1 MTWTAAPVVI
11 AGGGIA
17 GLALAI
23 ALRRRDV
30 PVLVLER
37 AGEFTETGSGV
48 VLAPNGM
55 NALAAIDPALA
66 TTVRDAGRVFGARGR
81 TGHLSP
87 FTTSSGRVLSQTSF
101 DGAEERW
108 GAPLV
113 SIRRADLHAVL
124 SAYAAESDVT
134 LHPGRTVTGWSQ
146 SEEGVDVTV
155 ADATSVRG
163 SVLVGADGL
172 RSAVRR
178 QLLGDGPPRYRGI
191 SAVRG
196 IGPAPA
202 RWPDGFIAYGRGLI
216 LFAAAVSAEQA
227 YWVASIRAPEGVWP
241 AKGPGPAHTEL
252 TGRLDDWDPEL
263 TGMVA
268 AAEVDRLVLTDVY
281 DRNPVRRWSRG
292 RVVLIGDAAHPMVYT
307 MGQGANV
314 ALEDAATLAVRLD
327 PIAGPV
333 TAEALDGFVAERAE
347 RAAKIVKQSRLFGR
361 IGHVRNPLAVRL
373 RDAMMSRMGGRD
385 QEEANA
391 ALMGWRPPAGPVAI
405 G

>member
-1 MTWTAAPVVI
+1 VTETSAPVVI
-11 AGGGIA
+11 AGGGIG

-30 PVLVLER
+30 PVVVLER
-37 AGEFTETGSGV
+37 ARGFTETGSGV
-48 VLAPNGM
+48 VLAANGM
-55 NALAAIDPALA
+55 TALAAIDPALA
-66 TTVRDAGRVFGARGR
+66 AAVREAGRVSGARGQ

-113 SIRRADLHAVL
+113 AVQRARLHAVL
-124 SAYAAESDVT
+124 DAFAARHGVEVRT
-134 LHPGRTVTGWSQ
+134 GHPVTGWSE
-146 SEEGVDVTV
+146 SDEGVEVAL
-155 ADATSVRG
+155 ADATTVRG

-178 QLLGDGPPRYRGI
+178 QLLDDGPPRYRGI

-196 IGPAPA
+196 LGPASA

-216 LFAAAVSAEQA
+216 LFAAAIDADRV
-227 YWVASIRAPEGVWP
+227 YWVASIRTPEGVWP
-241 AKGPGPAHTEL
+241 AKGPAAAYADL
-252 TGRLDDWDPEL
+252 RRRLAGWDPEL
-263 TGMVA
+263 TGVVA
-268 AAEVDRLVLTDVY
+268 GADLADLVLTDVY

-327 PIAGPV
+327 PTAGPV
-333 TAEALDGFVAERAE
+333 TPEVLTRFVAERAD

-373 RDAMMSRMGGRD
+373 RDTMMSRMGGGN
-385 QEEANA
+385 QEDANA
-391 ALMGWRPPAGPVAI
+391 DLMRWRPPSGPVSV

>member
-1 MTWTAAPVVI
+1 MVV
-11 AGGGIA
+11 AGGGIG

-30 PVLVLER
+30 PVVVLER
-37 AGEFTETGSGV
+37 AREFTETGSGV

-55 NALAAIDPALA
+55 TALAAIDPAVA
-66 TTVRDAGRVFGARGR
+66 DAVRRAGQVFGARGQ
-81 TGHLSP
+81 TGHVSP
-87 FTTSSGRVLSQTSF
+87 FTSSSGRLLSQTSF

-113 SIRRADLHAVL
+113 SIRRARLHAVL
-124 SAYAAESDVT
+124 SAYATASGVDVCS
-134 LHPGRTVTGWSQ
+134 GQAVTGWSE
-146 SEEGVDVTV
+146 SDAGVDVV
-155 ADATSVRG
+155 LADKTSVPG

-178 QLLGDGPPRYRGI
+178 QLLDDGPPRYRGI

-216 LFAAAVSAEQA
+216 LFAAAVGAEQV
-227 YWVASIRAPEGVWP
+227 YWVASIRAREGYWP
-241 AKGPGPAHTEL
+241 AKGRRAAHAELMRRLAEWDPDL
-252 TGRLDDWDPEL
+252 TGV
-263 TGMVA
+263 VA
-268 AAEVDRLVLTDVY
+268 AADLNDLVLTDVY

-327 PIAGPV
+327 PAAGPATPEV
-333 TAEALDGFVAERAE
+333 LERFVAERE
-347 RAAKIVKQSRLFGR
+347 GRAAKIVRQSRLFGR

-373 RDAMMSRMGGRD
+373 RDTMMSRMGGSD
-385 QEEANA
+385 QEEANG
-391 ALMGWRPPAGPVAI
+391 ALMRWRPPSGPVTVR
-405 G
+405 

>member
-1 MTWTAAPVVI
+1 VTWTTAPVVI
-11 AGGGIA
+11 AGGGIG

-30 PVLVLER
+30 PVVVLER
-37 AGEFTETGSGV
+37 APEFTETGSGV

-55 NALAAIDPALA
+55 TALAAIDPALA
-66 TTVRDAGRVFGARGR
+66 RAVRQAGQVFGARER
-81 TGHLSP
+81 TGHVSP
-87 FTTSSGRVLSQTSF
+87 FISSSGRVLTQISF

-113 SIRRADLHAVL
+113 AVQRARLHAVL
-124 SAYAAESDVT
+124 NAHAAAGGVEV
-134 LHPGRTVTGWSQ
+134 RTGHAVTGWSG
-146 SEEGVDVTV
+146 SGDDVDVALVDGTW
-155 ADATSVRG
+155 VRG

-172 RSAVRR
+172 RSPVRR

-196 IGPAPA
+196 IGPAAA
-202 RWPDGFIAYGRGLI
+202 RWPHGFIAYGRGLI
-216 LFAAAVSAEQA
+216 LFAAAVSAEQV
-227 YWVASIRAPEGVWP
+227 YWVASIRAAEGVWP
-241 AKGPGPAHTEL
+241 AKGAASAYADL
-252 TGRLDDWDPEL
+252 TGRLAGWDSGLTSVVAGADLDD
-263 TGMVA
+263 
-268 AAEVDRLVLTDVY
+268 LVLTDVY
-281 DRNPVRRWSRG
+281 DRDPVRRWSRG
-292 RVVLIGDAAHPMVYT
+292 RVVLVGDAAHPMVYT

-327 PIAGPV
+327 PAAGPV
-333 TAEALDGFVAERAE
+333 TPDVLERFVAERAD

-373 RDAMMSRMGGRD
+373 RDTMMSRMGGDD
-385 QEEANA
+385 QEKANA
-391 ALMGWRPPAGPVAI
+391 DLMGWRPPAGPITV

>member
-1 MTWTAAPVVI
+1 VTWTAAPVVI
-11 AGGGIA
+11 AGGGIG

-30 PVLVLER
+30 PVVVLER
-37 AGEFTETGSGV
+37 AGAFTETGSGV

-55 NALAAIDPALA
+55 TALAAIDPALGE
-66 TTVRDAGRVFGARGR
+66 TVRKAGKVFGARGE
-81 TGHLSP
+81 TGHVSA
-87 FTTSSGRVLSQTSF
+87 FTTSSGRLLSQTSF

-113 SIRRADLHAVL
+113 SIRRAGLHAVL
-124 SAYAAESDVT
+124 SAYAADRGVE
-134 LHPGRTVTGWSQ
+134 LRTGQAVTGWAESD
-146 SEEGVDVTV
+146 SGVDVALT
-155 ADATSVRG
+155 DQTWVRG

-172 RSAVRR
+172 RSAVRQ
-178 QLLGDGPPRYRGI
+178 QLLGDGPPKYRGI

-196 IGPAPA
+196 IGPVPV

-216 LFAAAVSAEQA
+216 LFAAAVDAEQV
-227 YWVASIRAPEGVWP
+227 YWVASIRAREGLWP
-241 AKGPGPAHTEL
+241 AKGPAAAHTEL
-252 TGRLDDWDPEL
+252 MHRLADWDPDL
-263 TGMVA
+263 TGVVA
-268 AAEVDRLVLTDVY
+268 AAELDGLVLTDVY
-281 DRNPVRRWSRG
+281 DRNPIHRWSRG

-327 PIAGPV
+327 PAAGPV
-333 TAEALDGFVAERAE
+333 TPDVLGKFAGERAD
-347 RAAKIVKQSRLFGR
+347 RAAKIVRQSRLFGR

-373 RDAMMSRMGGRD
+373 RDTMMSRMGGGD
-385 QEEANA
+385 QEDATA
-391 ALMGWRPPAGPVAI
+391 AVMRWQPPTGPVTV

>member
-11 AGGGIA
+11 AGGGIG

-30 PVLVLER
+30 PVVVLER
-37 AGEFTETGSGV
+37 ARDFTETGSGI

-55 NALAAIDPALA
+55 TALAAIDPALA
-66 TTVRDAGRVFGARGR
+66 DAVRDAGQVSGARGQS
-81 TGHLSP
+81 GHVSA
-87 FTTSSGRVLSQTSF
+87 FTTASGRVLSQTSF

-113 SIRRADLHAVL
+113 SIRRAHLHGVL
-124 SAYAAESDVT
+124 SAYASRNAVELRTGGAVTGWAESDD
-134 LHPGRTVTGWSQ
+134 
-146 SEEGVDVTV
+146 GVDVSL
-155 ADATSVRG
+155 ADKTSVPG

-172 RSAVRR
+172 RSAVRQ

-196 IGPAPA
+196 IGPVSA

-216 LFAAAVSAEQA
+216 LFAAAVGAGQV
-227 YWVASIRAPEGVWP
+227 YWVASIRAPEGFWP
-241 AKGPGPAHTEL
+241 AMGPGCAHTEL
-252 TGRLDDWDPEL
+252 MRRLADWDPDL
-263 TGMVA
+263 TGVVA
-268 AAEVDRLVLTDVY
+268 AADHDGLVLTDVY

-292 RVVLIGDAAHPMVYT
+292 RAVLIGDAAHPMVYT

-327 PIAGPV
+327 PAAGPV
-333 TAEALDGFVAERAE
+333 T
-347 RAAKIVKQSRLFGR
+347 
-361 IGHVRNPLAVRL
+361 
-373 RDAMMSRMGGRD
+373 
-385 QEEANA
+385 
-391 ALMGWRPPAGPVAI
+391 
-405 G
+405 